1 MIAIKRLKNILW
13 ILIVAFGALTAYLIS
28 LRVATE
34 RNAVQA
40 LERKIF
46 HVRSDIRY
54 LETEF
59 EARANMR
66 QLEKW
71 NADDYRYGAPQVA
84 QYLPDERALA
94 SLQGVKTNGDVY
106 VAPPVMMAMAD
117 EAEAQPEKVAVVESP
132 APAQIREDDSILR
145 VAAAAATASAPV
157 RDTAPAAPV
166 RKAAKEA
173 ASEKAPVRTASVSA
187 PPASRPTPDPVA
199 RKAARM
205 ALLDSQLLDDR
216 TLRDLGAKAQAET
229 RGRGN

>member
-40 LERKIF
+40 LDSKIYQ
-46 HVRSDIRY
+46 VRADIRY

-59 EARANMR
+59 ESRANMR

-71 NADDYRYGAPQVA
+71 NAEDYRYGAPQA
-84 QYLPDERALA
+84 TQYLPDERSLA
-94 SLQGVKTNGDVY
+94 SLDGVQSNGELY

-117 EAEAQPEKVAVVESP
+117 SAEAESQVAVRTESP
-132 APAQIREDDSILR
+132 APAQIREDDSMLR
-145 VAAAAATASAPV
+145 VAAAKVEVPIVAPQQSARKVSGTVSAPV
-157 RDTAPAAPV
+157 KV
-166 RKAAKEA
+166 
-173 ASEKAPVRTASVSA
+173 APVRTVQV
-187 PPASRPTPDPVA
+187 ASRSLSNQVAPDPVA

-205 ALLDSQLLDDR
+205 ALLDAQLLDDR
-216 TLRDLGAKAQAET
+216 TLRDLGAKAAAET
-229 RGRGN
+229 GAKNR

>member
-40 LERKIF
+40 LDGRIYA
-46 HVRSDIRY
+46 VRTDIRY

-59 EARANMR
+59 ESRSNMR

-71 NADDYRYGAPQVA
+71 NNDDYRYGAPQAA

-94 SLQGVKTNGDVY
+94 SLDGVKSNGELY
-106 VAPPVMMAMAD
+106 VAPPVMMAMAAAGD
-117 EAEAQPEKVAVVESP
+117 AAPQATTRTESP

-145 VAAAAATASAPV
+145 VASVAAEASAPV
-157 RDTAPAAPV
+157 QDAP
-166 RKAAKEA
+166 RKAVDEA
-173 ASEKAPVRTASVSA
+173 RSTPVRTAQVSSRSPSHVVA
-187 PPASRPTPDPVA
+187 PNVVA

-205 ALLDSQLLDDR
+205 ALLDAQLLDDR
-216 TLRDLGAKAQAET
+216 TLRDLGAKAAAEAGT
-229 RGRGN
+229 RNR

>member
-40 LERKIF
+40 LERNIF
-46 HVRSDIRY
+46 HVRGDIRY

-71 NADDYRYGAPQVA
+71 NSQDYRYVAPQAA
-84 QYLPDERALA
+84 QYLPDERSLA
-94 SLQGVKTNGDVY
+94 RLDGVQSNGEIY
-106 VAPPVMMAMAD
+106 VAPPVMMAMVDAEDGAD
-117 EAEAQPEKVAVVESP
+117 ENAVQTAAVVHTESP
-132 APAQIREDDSILR
+132 APAQIREDESMLR
-145 VAAAAATASAPV
+145 VAVAEAPRVAPV
-157 RDTAPAAPV
+157 KRKAVPEEKAVTIKPVRMASEIPAA
-166 RKAAKEA
+166 R
-173 ASEKAPVRTASVSA
+173 
-187 PPASRPTPDPVA
+187 PAPDPVA

-205 ALLDSQLLDDR
+205 ALLDAQLLDDR
-216 TLRDLGAKAQAET
+216 TLRDLGSKAAAEAGS
-229 RGRGN
+229 RNR